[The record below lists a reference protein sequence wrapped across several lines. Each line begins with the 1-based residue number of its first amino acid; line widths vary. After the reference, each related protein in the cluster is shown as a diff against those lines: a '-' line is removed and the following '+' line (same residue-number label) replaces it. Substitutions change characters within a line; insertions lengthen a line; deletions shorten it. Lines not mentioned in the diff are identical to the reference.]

1 MGSFRA
7 EGGKS
12 GVSRV
17 NITAVA
23 IIRRHPDWW
32 HSWHRDF
39 MLIGIAVLIAGTLL
53 GFLAVKKPGW
63 IRWTVIP
70 ISLLVL
76 YIGFRVLFFAFG
88 YY

>member
-1 MGSFRA
+1 
-7 EGGKS
+7 
-12 GVSRV
+12 
-17 NITAVA
+17 
-23 IIRRHPDWW
+23 
-32 HSWHRDF
+32 

-76 YIGFRVLFFAFG
+76 YIGFRFLFFAFG